1 MTDFHE
7 TSNAYPN
14 LNALNIPLNDQ
25 QHFTLNKISEI
36 KDYFVG
42 EIRTDNS

>member
-14 LNALNIPLNDQ
+14 LNTLNIPRNDL
-25 QHFTLNKISEI
+25 QHFTLNKTNEI

-42 EIRTDNS
+42 QIKDR

>member
-1 MTDFHE
+1 MTGFHE

-14 LNALNIPLNDQ
+14 LNALNISLNDL
-25 QHFTLNKISEI
+25 QHFTLNKINEI

-42 EIRTDNS
+42 EIKDR